1 MHNVGVFVTCCVAKN
16 TFSWFFQD
24 KPGLQHYLYIYDN
37 TVFSWKILILN
48 IPKNMVLYW
57 HCLRFKE
64 NSSDMNNSEWII
76 DNWI

>member
-37 TVFSWKILILN
+37 TVFSGKILILN
-48 IPKNMVLYW
+48 KFDCEYQKTW
-57 HCLRFKE
+57 SC
-64 NSSDMNNSEWII
+64 I
-76 DNWI
+76 DIA